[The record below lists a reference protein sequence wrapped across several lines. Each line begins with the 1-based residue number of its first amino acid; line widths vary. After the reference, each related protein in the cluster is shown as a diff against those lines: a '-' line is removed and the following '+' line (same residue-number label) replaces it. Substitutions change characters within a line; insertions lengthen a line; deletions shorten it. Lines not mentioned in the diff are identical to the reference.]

1 MLFGTSIVAALALA
15 AAPAAAGNKD
25 FHHKEPEVTTYVP
38 ITTAPQP
45 TGYYP
50 VTSSV
55 HQNATMTATRVWGN
69 GNGNGTKPGHYGNS
83 TTLTGPNGQP
93 TATLPVG
100 GGGSGNGNGG
110 SGSNGN
116 GNGVGGGATPPAA
129 TASNFIPSNPG
140 SKLEVTYVSALAL
153 SAIWGAFMV
162 MA

>member
-1 MLFGTSIVAALALA
+1 MLFGASLVAALALA

-25 FHHKEPEVTTYVP
+25 FHQKEPAEVTTSAVSP
-38 ITTAPQP
+38 IITTAPHP
-45 TGYYP
+45 TGHYP
-50 VTSSV
+50 ATSSV
-55 HQNATMTATRVWGN
+55 HQNATMTATRVWGT
-69 GNGNGTKPGHYGNS
+69 GDGNGTKPGHYGNS

-100 GGGSGNGNGG
+100 GGGSG
-110 SGSNGN
+110 S
-116 GNGVGGGATPPAA
+116 GNGVGGGATPPAP

-140 SKLEVTYVSALAL
+140 SKLEVTHVSALAL